1 MSRLGRTILGL
12 TLVLGL
18 GGSGISA
25 EWSPAQLEELVSAS
39 AEQYIQAFHARDAAK
54 LAALFTESAEYVD
67 ADGQVLHGRNV
78 IEGEFVATFESSP
91 KGKLSIELT
100 SIRPIAD
107 NVIVEE
113 GISEFRPEADGAVST
128 TRYSATHVKQKDGEW
143 RIAAVRELS
152 SDEMTSHEHLKTLA
166 WLVGRWSDES
176 PDSVVASEWKWS
188 DDENYLIAEFV
199 MKTANGTG
207 RAGSHRVGWDPQRKQ
222 FRSWIFDA
230 EGGFAEGTWA
240 RHDGVWDVSLTAT
253 LASGATATGVLR
265 FERDGEDAMIVTQRR
280 RTVSGEAIP
289 DSETRVVR
297 SPPEPKE

>member
-1 MSRLGRTILGL
+1 MRRLGHAILGL
-12 TLVLGL
+12 GLALGL
-18 GGSGISA
+18 GGHGMAA
-25 EWSPAQLEELVSAS
+25 EWSPAQLEELVSTS

-67 ADGQVLHGRNV
+67 ADGEVLHGRDA
-78 IEGEFVATFESSP
+78 IEAEFVATFESSP
-91 KGKLSIELT
+91 TGKLSIELT

-128 TRYSATHVKQKDGEW
+128 TRYSATHVQQKDGEW

-152 SDEMTSHEHLKTLA
+152 SDAITSHERLKTLA

-188 DDENYLIAEFV
+188 DDENYLIAEFM
-199 MKTANGTG
+199 MKTANGIG

-222 FRSWIFDA
+222 FRSWVFDA

-240 RHDGVWDVSLTAT
+240 RHDGVWEVTLTAT
-253 LASGATATGVLR
+253 LATGATATGVLR
-265 FERDGEDAMIVTQRR
+265 YERDGADAMIVSQLR

-289 DSETRVVR
+289 DSATRVVR